1 MPKVTKAKFTKAL
14 APNTDGLYLVYID
27 GKPNGYPITEEAAN
41 AKIERLSKPS
51 NDADN
56 SDEYTL

>member
-1 MPKVTKAKFTKAL
+1 MPKFTKAL

-27 GKPNGYPITEEAAN
+27 GKPTGYPVTEEAAN

-56 SDEYTL
+56 SGEYTL